1 MRVLRAILTTY
12 FLLVFLSSTCAKNRA
27 RFKSKKNTWR
37 LKLLRKILQQSPGV
51 ELLSLRNKHNTHI
64 PNISSGSLSGKDSN
78 GKHVPVIQCDET
90 SAVDLIACP
99 SPNNKGQLF
108 CISEEFLCDKKM
120 DCPNGEDEELVSCMF
135 HQWANT
141 FFNSISKSLTDIKTS
156 VYNLKQSLENAQN
169 YQKGIYTYR

>member
-78 GKHVPVIQCDET
+78 GKHVPVIRK
-90 SAVDLIACP
+90 L
-99 SPNNKGQLF
+99 
-108 CISEEFLCDKKM
+108 
-120 DCPNGEDEELVSCMF
+120 
-135 HQWANT
+135 
-141 FFNSISKSLTDIKTS
+141 
-156 VYNLKQSLENAQN
+156 
-169 YQKGIYTYR
+169 